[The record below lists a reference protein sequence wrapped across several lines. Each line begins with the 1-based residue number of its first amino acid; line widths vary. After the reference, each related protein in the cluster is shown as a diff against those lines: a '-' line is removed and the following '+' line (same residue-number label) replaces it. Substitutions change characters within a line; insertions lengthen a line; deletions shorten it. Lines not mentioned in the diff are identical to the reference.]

1 MKINSLPPLPQTNE
15 EFSQKKKKKQN
26 QQQTILFS
34 IIQITIHLDA
44 QNIGIYKV

>member
-15 EFSQKKKKKQN
+15 EFSQKKKKQN